1 MAMKM
6 ALDGA
11 SRDEVEKH
19 LADSYSVPD
28 RKKLLDDVFAKASK

>member
-11 SRDEVEKH
+11 SRKQIEKH
-19 LADSYSVPD
+19 LAESYALSDSG
-28 RKKLLDDVFAKASK
+28 KLLDDVLSRAGK